1 MNTLEQYGDLETF
14 ALLAADNL
22 SEFVDDS
29 IDQVCSSC
37 FYGFVNL
44 KKIEFTSA
52 KNIQSY
58 AFYHCQ
64 SLESVFLPSASS
76 IGASAFYGCSYLKT
90 VSLSSGVT
98 IFNNAFHECYG
109 LTESEFYPPIYTLS
123 SINYIA
129 NQLLFSGSSYNFENI
144 KYLNGFKMNQF
155 SKVKNVSLPNII
167 GISDATFSQAKAL
180 ETIAIGSSFNGNI
193 AASAFG
199 WCYKLSSF
207 PSVYCSQLGSSAF
220 YSCMNI
226 SRITLKM
233 RPNANDN
240 GKACYIQYDVFNNC
254 YNLREVEFYLCS
266 EMKQFRF
273 LGQRNFSNC
282 YKLERIIIDGE
293 SAEPPILSNN
303 VSYFVSELTGFTNIF
318 SGIYI
323 KSSWLEQ
330 LSSIQGWSLVWEAMS
345 SKIYNLDSML
355 PLSEINY
362 ITASLGDTSV
372 EKSLVNCII
381 DSQITSLT
389 SDMLSEYIN
398 LRSISC
404 ENLTRIAGNCFSQNK
419 LLETVYF
426 PNLDNISGFQIP
438 TFLLKSAT
446 LGNSNTSVTIG
457 MYNDFLFLNDGM
469 YSMNAYYL
477 SELTLCQ
484 SRITDNM
491 LYRLQGLERLYLPYA
506 TSLCLPESLYA
517 LAELSTP
524 NVTYLVQPP
533 AITYYSNLKK
543 LDFPKLE
550 SIYLSNTDVYRA
562 FSNAF
567 KLSQFIIRQSASV
580 VTISISNQYYTNS
593 AIYRAFGNYPLIF
606 SNFYFYVP
614 DNLYSSYLTNSYW
627 EYYSSKIRPISQLP
641 SE

>member
-226 SRITLKM
+226 SRT
-233 RPNANDN
+233 
-240 GKACYIQYDVFNNC
+240 GK
-254 YNLREVEFYLCS
+254 
-266 EMKQFRF
+266 
-273 LGQRNFSNC
+273 G
-282 YKLERIIIDGE
+282 G
-293 SAEPPILSNN
+293 
-303 VSYFVSELTGFTNIF
+303 
-318 SGIYI
+318 
-323 KSSWLEQ
+323 
-330 LSSIQGWSLVWEAMS
+330 
-345 SKIYNLDSML
+345 
-355 PLSEINY
+355 
-362 ITASLGDTSV
+362 
-372 EKSLVNCII
+372 
-381 DSQITSLT
+381 
-389 SDMLSEYIN
+389 
-398 LRSISC
+398 
-404 ENLTRIAGNCFSQNK
+404 
-419 LLETVYF
+419 
-426 PNLDNISGFQIP
+426 
-438 TFLLKSAT
+438 
-446 LGNSNTSVTIG
+446 
-457 MYNDFLFLNDGM
+457 
-469 YSMNAYYL
+469 
-477 SELTLCQ
+477 
-484 SRITDNM
+484 
-491 LYRLQGLERLYLPYA
+491 
-506 TSLCLPESLYA
+506 
-517 LAELSTP
+517 
-524 NVTYLVQPP
+524 
-533 AITYYSNLKK
+533 
-543 LDFPKLE
+543 
-550 SIYLSNTDVYRA
+550 
-562 FSNAF
+562 
-567 KLSQFIIRQSASV
+567 
-580 VTISISNQYYTNS
+580 
-593 AIYRAFGNYPLIF
+593 
-606 SNFYFYVP
+606 
-614 DNLYSSYLTNSYW
+614 
-627 EYYSSKIRPISQLP
+627 
-641 SE
+641 